1 MNDHCFAIPAY
12 QDSIYLEDCIKSIL
26 NQTHKSDII
35 ICTSTP
41 TSQNK
46 MIADQYGIPYYIN
59 NNGLSGIAN
68 DWNFALNNA
77 RTRWVT
83 IAHQDDIYEPGFA
96 AAVIKSMDT
105 QTQIAFTD
113 YSDIHGDQ
121 IKTITF
127 NHIVKTILLF
137 PFLFKRKIHSKFL
150 KKLVLSVG
158 DPICCPSVTIN
169 KDLQPEFSFSVAYHC
184 VLDWHA
190 WYQLAQK
197 EGAFVFIHQRL
208 MQHRVHE
215 DSETSNQI
223 KQGKRR
229 AEEESILQQIWGQR
243 LGSCIAWIYQL
254 GQLENK
260 S

>member
-26 NQTHKSDII
+26 NQTVKSDII

-41 TSQNK
+41 TSQSK
-46 MIADQYGIPYYIN
+46 MIADKYGIPFFVN
-59 NNGLSGIAN
+59 ENGLTGIAN
-68 DWNFALNNA
+68 DWNFALMSA
-77 RTRWVT
+77 PTKLVT
-83 IAHQDDIYEPGFA
+83 IAHQDDIYESGFA
-96 AAVIKSMDT
+96 EAVTRTMDT

-127 NHIVKTILLF
+127 NHIVKNLLLF
-137 PFLFKRKIHSKFL
+137 PFLFKRKIHTKFF
-150 KKLVLSVG
+150 KKLVLSIG

-169 KDLQPEFSFSVAYHC
+169 KIIEPTFCFSEDYNC

-190 WYQLAQK
+190 WYGLAQK
-197 EGAFVFIHQRL
+197 EGSFLFINERL

-215 DSETSNQI
+215 ASETSNQI

-229 AEEESILQQIWGQR
+229 SEEESMLIQIWGKR
-243 LGSCIAWIYQL
+243 IGEMIAWVYQL